1 MHNPITNKTK
11 SVSINKSEVA
21 RAHFA
26 KHGPADAP
34 PLPLSYD
41 EREDIKEGRGLLSYL
56 VALHA
61 RSLDSREYD
70 VKEHPP
76 FAHHVSGILW
86 EAERVDGDIGTLPNY
101 PDQLSK
107 LKKRFPPRKLAG
119 LGPGFCWEPPK
130 LQARTMASQ
139 RRSIARCKK
148 RRSQ

>member
-1 MHNPITNKTK
+1 MSSTTKTK
-11 SVSINKSEVA
+11 YRALLA
-21 RAHFA
+21 REHFA

-41 EREDIKEGRGLLSYL
+41 EREELKEGCGLLSYL
-56 VALHA
+56 VALRA
-61 RSLDSREYD
+61 RSLDSRKYD
-70 VKEHPP
+70 LDEHPS
-76 FAHHVSGILW
+76 FADHVSGILW
-86 EAERVDGDIGTLPNY
+86 EAERIDGDIGTLPNY
-101 PDQLSK
+101 PDELLE

-130 LQARTMASQ
+130 LHAQTKASY